1 MMICKLLKLGNF
13 FVMFSVVLHRTL
25 VMLKTQRKTI
35 SLGSCMSNATLK
47 LQVSCPDLI
56 YLKEEGITK
65 L

>member
-1 MMICKLLKLGNF
+1 
-13 FVMFSVVLHRTL
+13 MFSVVLHRTP

-35 SLGSCMSNATLK
+35 SLGSCMSNAALK

>member
-1 MMICKLLKLGNF
+1 MQVIEIGEF
-13 FVMFSVVLHRTL
+13 FVMFSVVLHRTP